1 MPSFKPLTRSRP
13 RSESMDFSLS
23 INALLIAAIIVVI
36 EVVKQILKEAVK
48 VVVPVWVWKLAVL
61 VLGVAAAIITGGYET
76 TKEFILACVLYA
88 AAASL
93 FYQTGKMS
101 VTAIQDMRK
110 NGQDT

>member
-1 MPSFKPLTRSRP
+1 MEFTVA
-13 RSESMDFSLS
+13 
-23 INALLIAAIIVVI
+23 INGLLIAAIIVVI
-36 EVVKQILKEAVK
+36 EVIKQVLKEAVK

-76 TKEFILACVLYA
+76 TKEFILACILYA

>member
-1 MPSFKPLTRSRP
+1 MEFTVA
-13 RSESMDFSLS
+13 
-23 INALLIAAIIVVI
+23 INGLLIAAIIVII

-48 VVVPVWVWKLAVL
+48 VVVPTWVWKLAVL

-110 NGQDT
+110 NGQDS

>member
-1 MPSFKPLTRSRP
+1 MEFTVA
-13 RSESMDFSLS
+13 
-23 INALLIAAIIVVI
+23 INGLLIAAIIVVI

-76 TKEFILACVLYA
+76 TKEFILACILYA

-101 VTAIQDMRK
+101 VTAIQDMQK
-110 NGQDT
+110 NGQDS

>member
-1 MPSFKPLTRSRP
+1 MM
-13 RSESMDFSLS
+13 EFS
-23 INALLIAAIIVVI
+23 IGVNVLLIAAIIIVI

-48 VVVPVWVWKLAVL
+48 VVVPIWVWKLAVL

-110 NGQDT
+110 NG

>member
-1 MPSFKPLTRSRP
+1 MEFTVA
-13 RSESMDFSLS
+13 
-23 INALLIAAIIVVI
+23 INGLLIAAIIVII
-36 EVVKQILKEAVK
+36 EVIKQVLKEAVK

-110 NGQDT
+110 NG

>member
-1 MPSFKPLTRSRP
+1 MEFTVAV
-13 RSESMDFSLS
+13 
-23 INALLIAAIIVVI
+23 NGLLIAAIIVVI
-36 EVVKQILKEAVK
+36 EVVKQILREAVK
-48 VVVPVWVWKLAVL
+48 VVVPTWVWKVAVL
-61 VLGVAAAIITGGYET
+61 VLGVAAAVITGGYET

-110 NGQDT
+110 NGQDS

>member
-1 MPSFKPLTRSRP
+1 MEFTVA
-13 RSESMDFSLS
+13 
-23 INALLIAAIIVVI
+23 INGLLIAAIIVII
-36 EVVKQILKEAVK
+36 EVIKQVLKEAVK

-76 TKEFILACVLYA
+76 TKEFILACILYA

-110 NGQDT
+110 NGQDS